1 MCSAEPTVSPA
12 GTLMIS
18 ALQWEVGE
26 RLRVSR
32 ELVGRRRP
40 GRGHLGVPLGRRAL
54 RHAQAT
60 AGRPPPSRMPAQR
73 RPRGVAL
80 GAPRAGDLRSTGNTL
95 PEWGLWPCAP
105 ASGPRKEVLTFVTL
119 RSLEAGRGG
128 PRSCATCLCRPYT
141 WRGSSGKLR
150 TLRDSGRGG
159 AGCEPAGGGS
169 PRAHLTETAS
179 WHPLPGEG
187 RSQEAPGTEPGGE
200 GTVGDP
206 CWGIG
211 EPSAQTEAAFTWKP
225 PALSLASPNCEG
237 GRGTVGGPGAMAG
250 GQVWDPPHRYLPS
263 AQDCPGPRMQPWAG
277 LLMQRSCAESTVETG
292 QTSSVPR
299 SSSRTPGCG
308 T

>member
-1 MCSAEPTVSPA
+1 MLRRQLEGLPPPGYLLRGGLGA
-12 GTLMIS
+12 GR
-18 ALQWEVGE
+18 W
-26 RLRVSR
+26 
-32 ELVGRRRP
+32 
-40 GRGHLGVPLGRRAL
+40 VPLERVTWG
-54 RHAQAT
+54 AQET
-60 AGRPPPSRMPAQR
+60 HSQNG
-73 RPRGVAL
+73 GCGL
-80 GAPRAGDLRSTGNTL
+80 APR
-95 PEWGLWPCAP
+95 
-105 ASGPRKEVLTFVTL
+105 PRKEVLTFVTL

-159 AGCEPAGGGS
+159 AGCEAAGGSS

-211 EPSAQTEAAFTWKP
+211 EPSAQTKAAFTRKP
-225 PALSLASPNCEG
+225 PALSLASCPVSGFTQLRGRKGAQLGGWGPWRVGRCE
-237 GRGTVGGPGAMAG
+237 TL
-250 GQVWDPPHRYLPS
+250 PHRYLPS
-263 AQDCPGPRMQPWAG
+263 AQDCPGPRMQPWAV
-277 LLMQRSCAESTVETG
+277 LLMQRSSAESTVETG
-292 QTSSVPR
+292 QTSSAPR